1 MLLKDNYFL
10 FDNSWLLWLLPSQQI
25 KTTKK
30 IARVLQK
37 SFKRRKIKTINCA
50 NIRNKNMS
58 DWDRERKK
66 EFMKNYYYKRKNLFN
81 NIMSRIGKLE
91 SVSFSK

>member
-25 KTTKK
+25 KTTK
-30 IARVLQK
+30 
-37 SFKRRKIKTINCA
+37 KIKTINCA

-81 NIMSRIGKLE
+81 NIISRIGKLE